1 MTPKQKHVLSLIDNL
16 NYVEFHH
23 WFKNFEVMAF
33 VQIESSFHDHAVRHE
48 PSGVTS
54 YGLMQVLDSSAKDR
68 GLAGDPAQ
76 MFDPHIG
83 LRYGMLQLRW
93 EWDFLTHR
101 MGGSGPSKDQWVA
114 GYNEG
119 VGNVLKG
126 RADHAYVRLW
136 QHAAAYWQGVIVE

>member
-1 MTPKQKHVLSLIDNL
+1 MTPTQKHILSLIDNL
-16 NYVEFHH
+16 NYVEFHR

-33 VQIESSFHDHAVRHE
+33 VQIESAFRSHSIRHE

-54 YGLMQVLDSSAKDR
+54 YGLMQVLDTSARDR
-68 GLAGDPAQ
+68 GLAHDPAQ

-93 EWDFLTHR
+93 EWNFLQDHLR
-101 MGGSGPSKDQWVA
+101 HDPSKEQWVA

>member
-1 MTPKQKHVLSLIDNL
+1 MTPEQKHTLQLINHL
-16 NYVEFHH
+16 NYVEFYH

-33 VQIESSFHDHAVRHE
+33 VQIESSFHSYSTRHE
-48 PSGVTS
+48 ASGVTS
-54 YGLMQVLDSSAKDR
+54 YGLMQVLDTSARDR
-68 GLAGDPAQ
+68 GLRDDPAQ

-93 EWDFLTHR
+93 EWDFLHEHLR
-101 MGGSGPSKDQWVA
+101 REPLKDEWVA

-126 RADHAYVRLW
+126 RADHA
-136 QHAAAYWQGVIVE
+136 

>member
-1 MTPKQKHVLSLIDNL
+1 MTPNQKHILSLIDNL

-33 VQIESSFHDHAVRHE
+33 VQIESSFKPHSIRHE

-54 YGLMQVLDSSAKDR
+54 YGLMQVLDSSARDR
-68 GLAGDPAQ
+68 GLKNSPEQ

-83 LRYGMLQLRW
+83 LRYGMLQLSW
-93 EWDFLTHR
+93 EWDFLKGHL
-101 MGGSGPSKDQWVA
+101 GHDPSKDQWVA

>member
-1 MTPKQKHVLSLIDNL
+1 MTPEQKHVLQVIDNL
-16 NYVEFHH
+16 NQEEFHH

-33 VQIESSFHDHAVRHE
+33 VQIESSFKAHSIRHE

-54 YGLMQVLDSSAKDR
+54 YGLMQVLDSSARDR
-68 GLAGDPAQ
+68 GLRGDPAQ

-83 LRYGMLQLRW
+83 LRYGMLQLSW
-93 EWDFLTHR
+93 EWDFLKRH
-101 MGGSGPSKDQWVA
+101 MGHDPAKEEWVA

-126 RADHAYVRLW
+126 RTDHAYVRLW
-136 QHAAAYWQGVIVE
+136 QHAAAYWQGVIE